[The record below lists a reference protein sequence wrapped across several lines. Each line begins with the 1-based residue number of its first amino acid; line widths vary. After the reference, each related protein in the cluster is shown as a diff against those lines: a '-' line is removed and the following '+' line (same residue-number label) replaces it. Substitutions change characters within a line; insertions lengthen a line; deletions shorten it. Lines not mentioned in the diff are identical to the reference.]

1 MARKNSGLTQK
12 EYAKWRNL
20 NAKVYTYR
28 ARFQPILDETLL
40 EIKEW
45 QIDYEKLM
53 ERKLA
58 IMENLK

>member
-1 MARKNSGLTQK
+1 MARRENGLTEQ

-28 ARFQPILDETLL
+28 ARGTPILDETLL

-45 QIDYEKLM
+45 QIAYEKLNA
-53 ERKLA
+53 RIKY
-58 IMENLK
+58 IMRGIK